1 MCCSFVVV
9 EFRCMHVCNRAG
21 RHASVFL
28 PDFLAYTIVSYRPL
42 TVATPT
48 ISLEE
53 ALAISKKA
61 RVIKFGNLPDDPDL
75 HKGMHAFIN
84 ELFKALK
91 YNTVGGDSCMEV
103 TVDTEEKTAMV
114 EFRTVKEAAMAK
126 EGLNGVEYGGNKMSV
141 AVPEGYAPLT
151 GEESTRCLGNGVLG
165 TDNDAPPKGSTAAAA
180 VAAAT
185 AAAAAAGGQMEA
197 PQPSEA
203 HKTEVVVLSN
213 IMSDADLADAQE
225 CADILDDTKCKCAE
239 YGEVLAALVVKPGE
253 GGDAGQQYGKKTLV
267 KFADADKAFSAAK
280 ALHGLKFDGRPVA
293 TSVSGRVA
301 LLAAGRCPRPCP
313 VCAVC
318 CMLLLRVAT
327 LLRMLTYG
335 VPTQFAPVSVFDSLS
350 TSVSTKM

>member
-1 MCCSFVVV
+1 MSPGGQP
-9 EFRCMHVCNRAG
+9 MGAG
-21 RHASVFL
+21 A
-28 PDFLAYTIVSYRPL
+28 LARPL

-141 AVPEGYAPLT
+141 AVPEGYAPLM

-165 TDNDAPPKGSTAAAA
+165 TDNDAPPKGSTA
-180 VAAAT
+180 

-213 IMSDADLADAQE
+213 IMSDAE
-225 CADILDDTKCKCAE
+225 
-239 YGEVLAALVVKPGE
+239 
-253 GGDAGQQYGKKTLV
+253 
-267 KFADADKAFSAAK
+267 
-280 ALHGLKFDGRPVA
+280 
-293 TSVSGRVA
+293 
-301 LLAAGRCPRPCP
+301 
-313 VCAVC
+313 
-318 CMLLLRVAT
+318 
-327 LLRMLTYG
+327 
-335 VPTQFAPVSVFDSLS
+335 
-350 TSVSTKM
+350 